1 MTIREWVLL
10 QNYNILILP
19 KSIVKSTKFSSSLD
33 YKYQILLLTL

>member
-10 QNYNILILP
+10 QNSNIPMLP
-19 KSIVKSTKFSSSLD
+19 RSIVKSTKFPSSSD